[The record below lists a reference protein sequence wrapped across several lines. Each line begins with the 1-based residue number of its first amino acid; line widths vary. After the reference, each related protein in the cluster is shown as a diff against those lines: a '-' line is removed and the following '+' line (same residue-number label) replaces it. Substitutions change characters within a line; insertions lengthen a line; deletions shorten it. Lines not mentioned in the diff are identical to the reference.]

1 MLLSKPHN
9 KRDIFSNFVAFS
21 QYINVDI
28 ESMLIS
34 DVLFMIYFFQVSDKM
49 KSILTYFF
57 QVRDRNR

>member
-1 MLLSKPHN
+1 MLLSKQYN

-49 KSILTYFF
+49 KSILTYSF
-57 QVRDRNR
+57 QVHTR